1 MNTPDLSRDAMVA
14 SANASPPV
22 AVAAAHFILGV
33 SLNDWVLV
41 LTIVYL
47 AAQLGY
53 LGWRWW
59 RDLVNART
67 PPEPVRRPGRAA
79 PRSRKR

>member
-1 MNTPDLSRDAMVA
+1 MNTSDLPRDAMVA

-41 LTIVYL
+41 LTLLYL
-47 AAQLGY
+47 AAQLAY

-59 RDLVNART
+59 RDLVKART
-67 PPEPVRRPGRAA
+67 PPPVARRAA
-79 PRSRKR
+79 RTTPRSRKR